1 MKNLEEMPDRSMQMD
16 LQNVLYR
23 YFAESARFFKKIQHC
38 VRLEKQSCWSF
49 GMVKNHELM
58 T

>member
-23 YFAESARFFKKIQHC
+23 YFAESARFLKKIQHC